1 MNANEAPDVGEAV
14 RVFTGGALGTVLLL
28 AVLLIAVATLVMP
41 LVVVMINDKMRRM
54 VLLMERQLEELRR
67 LRRE

>member
-1 MNANEAPDVGEAV
+1 MKLLMLVKRCEC
-14 RVFTGGALGTVLLL
+14 LL

-41 LVVVMINDKMRRM
+41 LVVVMMNDKMWRM